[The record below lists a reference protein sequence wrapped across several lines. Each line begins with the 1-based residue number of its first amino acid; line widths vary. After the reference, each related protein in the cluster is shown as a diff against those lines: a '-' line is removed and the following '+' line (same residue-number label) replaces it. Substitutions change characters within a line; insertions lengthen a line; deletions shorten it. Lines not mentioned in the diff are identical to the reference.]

1 METLFVA
8 PTVVPNPYQSPFGRQ
23 SLDSRSKPNKN
34 NCNTENSLRHKLGCR
49 NSTVATTPLKMI
61 SFCRGGLPLHGPTT
75 MLDDQPR
82 AVDREKSMPIRP
94 KFRDKVSK
102 TKARIRP
109 VAEKCRQLRSD
120 QNWPSRVANTSASMQ
135 QLAGIGVV
143 IRLDLRAIIP
153 PEGSTVLS
161 SGSADF
167 VCRDWT

>member
-1 METLFVA
+1 MVCHF
-8 PTVVPNPYQSPFGRQ
+8 
-23 SLDSRSKPNKN
+23 
-34 NCNTENSLRHKLGCR
+34 
-49 NSTVATTPLKMI
+49 
-61 SFCRGGLPLHGPTT
+61 HGPTT